1 MTRKYNPGHYVAMM
15 RGNDSHEAMAAAT
28 VTGLPRGIEKR
39 YTWRSL
45 EPIRGRYD
53 FSEIARDLM
62 FCTNAGLQL
71 VAYIEDKTF
80 TDEVPVPDYLS
91 HLCPRNRQG
100 GFTAIRWDELVIE
113 RQQALVSRL
122 GQYLDA
128 WPALEGIA
136 LEETAPG
143 LDDVWLKAFA
153 YTPEA
158 YRDSYIS
165 HIEHAAWALPSSLF
179 FWHMNFMPGS
189 IDGSYLSEIVDTC
202 RSRFLDNL
210 IMGGPDVLPNN
221 AALLKRAYPL
231 YAKHELDVPTF
242 CQVSPGSMNE
252 PGLTAQEAFEFARD
266 VLNVEYLFWHY
277 FPGTSITYAD
287 ALDVMRAEPLGVAV

>member
-53 FSEIARDLM
+53 FTEIVRDLM
-62 FCTNAGLQL
+62 WCTNAGLQL

-100 GFTAIRWDELVIE
+100 GFTAIRWNEYVIE

-122 GQYLDA
+122 GQYLDSFD
-128 WPALEGIA
+128 ALEGIA

-143 LDDVWLKAFA
+143 LDDAWLKAFL

-158 YRDSYIS
+158 YRDSYMS
-165 HIEHAAWALPSSLF
+165 HIEHASWALPTSLF

-189 IDGSYLSEIVDTC
+189 VDGAYLSEIVTAT
-202 RSRFLDNL
+202 REWGNL
-210 IMGGPDVLPNN
+210 IMGGPDVLPANK
-221 AALLKRAYPL
+221 ALLARAYPL
-231 YAKHELDVPTF
+231 YERHQNDVPMF

-252 PGLTAQEAFEFARD
+252 PGLTAQAALEFARD
-266 VLNVEYLFWHY
+266 SLHVEYLFWHY
-277 FPGTSITYAD
+277 FPGTSFTYAD
-287 ALDVMRAEPLGVAV
+287 ALDVMRAETLGVAV

>member
-28 VTGLPRGIEKR
+28 VSGLPRGIEKR

-53 FSEIARDLM
+53 FTEIVRDLM
-62 FCTNAGLQL
+62 WCTNAGLQL

-80 TDEVPVPDYLS
+80 TDEVPVPEYLS
-91 HLCPRNRQG
+91 HLCPRNRQN
-100 GFTAIRWDELVIE
+100 GFTAVRWNDEVID
-113 RQQALVSRL
+113 RQQRLIGRL
-122 GQYLDA
+122 GQYVDDF
-128 WPALEGIA
+128 PAFEGIA

-143 LDDVWLKAFA
+143 LDDAWLKAFA

-158 YRDSYIS
+158 YRDMYMS
-165 HIEHAAWALPSSLF
+165 HIEHAAWALPTSLF
-179 FWHMNFMPGS
+179 FFHLNFMPGS
-189 IDGSYLSEIVDTC
+189 IDGAYLSEIV
-202 RSRFLDNL
+202 SASAHLGNL

-221 AALLKRAYPL
+221 QALLKRAYPL
-231 YAKHELDVPTF
+231 YAKHQHDVPMM

-252 PGLTAQEAFEFARD
+252 PRLTAQAAFEFARD
-266 VLNVEYLFWHY
+266 SLHVEWLFWY
-277 FPGTSITYAD
+277 DFPYGTSFTYAD
-287 ALDVMRAEPLGVAV
+287 ALAVMAANPEIQ